1 MAILEALPPEGEEI
15 LAFRLI
21 PLEGPFFILP
31 AFRLSANGPEAP
43 ALRIPVNPA
52 PREDT
57 EERPAE
63 PETGESPAGPRKLPP
78 FPLEARPGTWIG
90 GILERSRVL
99 WEAGQAVEALAELRR
114 HERDHI
120 AGFRLAAPRR
130 ELERALLLEGEEDEV
145 FRHPL
150 LLIPAALLCLLLG
163 ALSLSLPALRR
174 RPGNSRL
181 RTWASRGFSLV
192 FSILA
197 LLCLL
202 RLSTVRSL
210 GTLPAYFRG
219 KSPRQAL
226 ARRTVVYEVPEDRGR
241 GIASLREGQGL
252 LIHEVGNGW
261 AYAESRREGSGWIR
275 TGSYLIY

>member
-1 MAILEALPPEGEEI
+1 MEALPPEGEEI

-31 AFRLSANGPEAP
+31 GFKLSPEQGAAEAP
-43 ALRIPVNPA
+43 ALKIPVNPL
-52 PREDT
+52 PRT
-57 EERPAE
+57 LREEKK
-63 PETGESPAGPRKLPP
+63 ESPAEGRELPP
-78 FPLEARPGTWIG
+78 FPLAESAAGAWSR
-90 GILERSRVL
+90 GILERSRAF

-120 AGFRLAAPRR
+120 AGFSLAAPRR
-130 ELERALLLEGEEDEV
+130 ELERALRLEGEEDEI

-150 LLIPAALLCLLLG
+150 LLIPAAILCLLLA
-163 ALSLSLPALRR
+163 ALSLSLPAGLRR
-174 RPGNSRL
+174 RPGGRRL
-181 RTWASRGFSLV
+181 WIFRGASLA

-202 RLSTVRSL
+202 RLGTVRSL

-226 ARRTVVYEVPEDRGR
+226 ARGAPVYQVPEDQGTR
-241 GIASLREGQGL
+241 IASLQEGRRL
-252 LIHEVGNGW
+252 LIYEVRDGW
-261 AYAESRREGSGWIR
+261 AYAESPREGISGWIR
-275 TGSYLIY
+275 TSSCLIY